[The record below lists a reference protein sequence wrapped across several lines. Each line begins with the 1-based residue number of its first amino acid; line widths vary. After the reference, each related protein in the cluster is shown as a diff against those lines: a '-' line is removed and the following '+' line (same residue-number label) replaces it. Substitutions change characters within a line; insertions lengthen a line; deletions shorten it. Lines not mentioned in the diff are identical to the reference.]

1 MYIYKISLIFYSIIN
16 FVNFTIYNLFDSTN
30 FYEHISRDVQAKYH
44 YICIITFIIKD
55 YSIRYS
61 YKRDFPTSLFIFE
74 YEIKKKKKM
83 NKTNGL
89 KYLQLGPVVH
99 VFRVLYHLIVGQM
112 LERFLSG
119 QAHHFPQSDG
129 ERPDAARASVPVL
142 YSRKPCSSLST
153 RHYYS

>member
-61 YKRDFPTSLFIFE
+61 YKRDFPTSLFIHIRVRDKE
-74 YEIKKKKKM
+74 KK
-83 NKTNGL
+83 
-89 KYLQLGPVVH
+89 
-99 VFRVLYHLIVGQM
+99 
-112 LERFLSG
+112 E
-119 QAHHFPQSDG
+119 D
-129 ERPDAARASVPVL
+129 E
-142 YSRKPCSSLST
+142 
-153 RHYYS
+153 